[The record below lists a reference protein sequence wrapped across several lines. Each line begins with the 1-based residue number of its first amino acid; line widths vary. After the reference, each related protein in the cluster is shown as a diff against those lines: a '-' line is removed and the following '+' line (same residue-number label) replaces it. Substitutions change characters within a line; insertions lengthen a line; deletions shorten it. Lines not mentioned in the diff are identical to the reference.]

1 MNITLIGASDMFARG
16 FATWAVGAGHAV
28 TVVGFNRGQAE
39 ELVKAIQSGRAAGA
53 GDPLLD
59 DMIFMA
65 MPYNCVLDARD
76 FYGKELDGKI
86 VVDLTTPIDVATLE
100 PIYPE
105 AGSAAQEI
113 SKRRPGARVLK
124 VFHPMF
130 AGATAPEQNP
140 EKVRQVLL
148 AGDDGEAKR
157 RVTQLFKDGGLFPI
171 DVGPLRR
178 ARELEAVGYLHVA
191 RGLSLEFILVAG

>member
-1 MNITLIGASDMFARG
+1 M
-16 FATWAVGAGHAV
+16 
-28 TVVGFNRGQAE
+28 
-39 ELVKAIQSGRAAGA
+39 
-53 GDPLLD
+53 
-59 DMIFMA
+59 
-65 MPYNCVLDARD
+65 LDARD
-76 FYGKELDGKI
+76 FYGKQLDGKI
-86 VVDLTTPIDVATLE
+86 VVDLTTPIEVATLE
-100 PIYPE
+100 PIYSE

-113 SKRRPGARVLK
+113 SKTRPGARVLK

-130 AGATAPEQNP
+130 VGATPPEQNA

-157 RVTQLFKDGGLFPI
+157 RIAQLFDDGGLLAI

-191 RGLSLEFILVAG
+191 MGLSLESILVPGPPV